1 MIKKFQQ
8 FITENLSLQNDFG
21 ITYNDLGEIMYYITD
36 EFQDLDWS
44 PEDSSHSSLIEQD
57 NNCFIIELWDK
68 TTNTLPWED
77 RADMKVLYHV
87 EPKISNLI
95 EDVSSQLGQYEL
107 EVYTADFGSTDA
119 YYEIVITKIGHTPK
133 DKKRDW

>member
-21 ITYNDLGEIMYYITD
+21 ITYNDLSEIMYYITD

-57 NNCFIIELWDK
+57 YNCFIVELWDK
-68 TTNTLPWED
+68 TANTWNG
-77 RADMKVLYHV
+77 DMKVLYHV

-95 EDVSSQLGQYEL
+95 EDVSSQLGQYGL

-119 YYEIVITKIGHTPK
+119 YYEIVITKIGHKPK

>member
-1 MIKKFQQ
+1 MIKRFQQ
-8 FITENLSLQNDFG
+8 FITERFSLKNDFG
-21 ITYNDLGEIMYYITD
+21 ISYEDLSEIMYYITD

-44 PEDSSHSSLIEQD
+44 TEDSLQSSLIEQD

-68 TTNTLPWED
+68 NANFPQ
-77 RADMKVLYHV
+77 DMKCLYHV

-95 EDVSSQLGQYEL
+95 EDVSSQLGQYGL